1 MKTYSISRDH
11 IRALNYSVLDADDA
25 GIHKHPQLDMG
36 DLGIGWIRAIPES
49 IGDCW
54 IILTDYQ
61 GDLPDYISEV
71 PIYKD
76 YWQHWGVILE
86 E

>member
-1 MKTYSISRDH
+1 
-11 IRALNYSVLDADDA
+11 
-25 GIHKHPQLDMG
+25 MG

-49 IGDCW
+49 SGDCW